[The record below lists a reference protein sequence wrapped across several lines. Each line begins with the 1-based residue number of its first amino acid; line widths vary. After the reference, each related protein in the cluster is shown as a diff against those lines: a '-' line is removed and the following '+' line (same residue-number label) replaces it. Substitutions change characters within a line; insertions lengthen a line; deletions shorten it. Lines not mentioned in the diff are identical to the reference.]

1 MFKGFKFLLR
11 YSSKFS
17 IQYVICIFAL
27 QIISS
32 LIPLL
37 EVVLPKFILDELVG
51 RQRMNV
57 LILYV
62 AMLVGYNLVGGLLVD
77 FLRGKCFTTK
87 GVVFTRFQS
96 MLAERLARCDYE
108 QLENPEFLDIKE
120 RAGKFLYANGQGFG
134 VVLDSAVNILG
145 KAFVFIGLMTII
157 VTLNIWIVLL
167 FVGLVMLNA
176 FVEGRV
182 KENYV
187 KWDMEKVPIERKT
200 SYFLDLVENVSY
212 GKEIRIYNLSS
223 WLVKKITAHLK
234 LSDEFYIRQTKSYN
248 KSNYF
253 NTFTRFLRE
262 VISYGYL
269 CMKVVKRE
277 IGIGDFTMYL
287 AAIAQFSTAMND
299 VMESVLNIKQFSFY
313 YDALEKYMNI
323 PCKMREGEQLPLDE
337 TKFEI
342 EFRNVSFKYEK
353 SDTYAL
359 KNVNLKIVPGEK
371 LAIVGENG
379 AGKSTFVKLI
389 CRLYDPTEGA
399 ILLNGTDI
407 RRFEYD
413 SYMKI
418 LSVVFQDYK
427 LFAFTVKDNI
437 AFEEAADV
445 TDEKIEDILIQSG
458 FENRLRKLEKGVH
471 SNIYRNFEL
480 DGFEPSGGEG
490 QKLSLARALY
500 KDSPVVILDEP
511 TAALDPRSEYEIYQ
525 HFNQMVKG
533 KTAIYISHRL
543 ASCRFCDRILV
554 LMNGQIKEYGT
565 HEELMNKGGI
575 YLEMFHMQAQYYQE

>member
-11 YSSKFS
+11 YSWKFS
-17 IQYVICIFAL
+17 KQYVICIFAL

-37 EVVLPKFILDELVG
+37 QVVLPKFILDELVG

-62 AMLVGYNLVGGLLVD
+62 AMLVGYNLIGGLLVD

-399 ILLNGTDI
+399 VLLNGTDI

-437 AFEEAADV
+437 AFEKAADV

>member
-11 YSSKFS
+11 YSWKFS
-17 IQYVICIFAL
+17 KQYVICIFAL

-37 EVVLPKFILDELVG
+37 QVVLPKFILDELVG

-248 KSNYF
+248 KSNYS

-480 DGFEPSGGEG
+480 DGFEPSGGE
-490 QKLSLARALY
+490 
-500 KDSPVVILDEP
+500 
-511 TAALDPRSEYEIYQ
+511 YEIYQ

>member
-11 YSSKFS
+11 YSWKFS
-17 IQYVICIFAL
+17 KQYVICIFAL

-37 EVVLPKFILDELVG
+37 QVVLPKFILDELVG

-62 AMLVGYNLVGGLLVD
+62 AMLVGYNLIGGLLVD

-248 KSNYF
+248 KSNYS

-399 ILLNGTDI
+399 VLLNGTDI

-437 AFEEAADV
+437 AFEKAADV

>member
-1 MFKGFKFLLR
+1 MLKGFKFLLK
-11 YSSKFS
+11 YSWKFS
-17 IQYVICIFAL
+17 KEYVICIFAL
-27 QIISS
+27 QLISS
-32 LIPLL
+32 LLPLL
-37 EVVLPKFILDELVG
+37 QVVLPKFILDELVG
-51 RQRMNV
+51 DQRINV
-57 LILYV
+57 LV
-62 AMLVGYNLVGGLLVD
+62 PCVVMLVGYNLAGGLLVD
-77 FLRGKCFTTK
+77 FLRGKCFTSK

-96 MLAERLARCDYE
+96 MLAERLAKCDYE
-108 QLENPEFLDIKE
+108 QLEDPEFLNIKE
-120 RAGKFLYANGQGFG
+120 QAGKFLYANGQGFG

-145 KAFVFIGLMTII
+145 KVFVFTGLIAII
-157 VTLNIWIVLL
+157 ITLNVWIVLL
-167 FVGLVMLNA
+167 FVGLVLLNA
-176 FVEGRV
+176 FVEGKV

-200 SYFLDLVENVSY
+200 SYFLDLVENFSY
-212 GKEIRIYNLSS
+212 GKEIRIYNLSN
-223 WLVKKITAHLK
+223 WLIKKITAHLK

-253 NTFTRFLRE
+253 NTFTGFLRE
-262 VISYGYL
+262 ASAYGYL
-269 CMKVVKRE
+269 CMKVVRRE

-287 AAIAQFSTAMND
+287 SAIAQFSTAMND
-299 VMESVLNIKQFSFY
+299 VMESVLNIKQFSLY

-323 PCKMREGEQLPLDE
+323 PCKMREGEQLLVE
-337 TKFEI
+337 GESFLI

-353 SDTYAL
+353 ADTYAL
-359 KNVNLKIVPGEK
+359 RNVNLKIAPGEK

-379 AGKSTFVKLI
+379 AGKSTFVKLL
-389 CRLYDPTEGA
+389 CRLYDPTEGE

-437 AFEEAADV
+437 AFEEAGAAS
-445 TDEKIEDILIQSG
+445 DERIEDILVQSG
-458 FENRLRKLEKGVH
+458 FESRLRKLEKGVH
-471 SNIYRNFEL
+471 SNIFRTFEL

-500 KDSPVVILDEP
+500 KNSPVMILDEP

-525 HFNQMVKG
+525 RFNQMVQG

-554 LMNGQIKEYGT
+554 LINGQIEEYGS
-565 HEELMNKGGI
+565 HQELIERGGT
-575 YLEMFHMQAQYYQE
+575 YAEMFHMQAQYYQD

>member
-11 YSSKFS
+11 YSWKFS
-17 IQYVICIFAL
+17 KQYVICIFAL

-37 EVVLPKFILDELVG
+37 QVVLPKFILDELVG

-62 AMLVGYNLVGGLLVD
+62 AMLVGYNLIGGLLVD

-212 GKEIRIYNLSS
+212 GKEIRI
-223 WLVKKITAHLK
+223 I
-234 LSDEFYIRQTKSYN
+234 I
-248 KSNYF
+248 
-253 NTFTRFLRE
+253 
-262 VISYGYL
+262 
-269 CMKVVKRE
+269 
-277 IGIGDFTMYL
+277 
-287 AAIAQFSTAMND
+287 
-299 VMESVLNIKQFSFY
+299 
-313 YDALEKYMNI
+313 
-323 PCKMREGEQLPLDE
+323 
-337 TKFEI
+337 
-342 EFRNVSFKYEK
+342 
-353 SDTYAL
+353 
-359 KNVNLKIVPGEK
+359 
-371 LAIVGENG
+371 
-379 AGKSTFVKLI
+379 
-389 CRLYDPTEGA
+389 
-399 ILLNGTDI
+399 
-407 RRFEYD
+407 
-413 SYMKI
+413 
-418 LSVVFQDYK
+418 
-427 LFAFTVKDNI
+427 
-437 AFEEAADV
+437 
-445 TDEKIEDILIQSG
+445 
-458 FENRLRKLEKGVH
+458 
-471 SNIYRNFEL
+471 
-480 DGFEPSGGEG
+480 
-490 QKLSLARALY
+490 
-500 KDSPVVILDEP
+500 
-511 TAALDPRSEYEIYQ
+511 
-525 HFNQMVKG
+525 
-533 KTAIYISHRL
+533 
-543 ASCRFCDRILV
+543 
-554 LMNGQIKEYGT
+554 
-565 HEELMNKGGI
+565 
-575 YLEMFHMQAQYYQE
+575 

>member
-11 YSSKFS
+11 YSWKFS
-17 IQYVICIFAL
+17 KQYVICIFAL

-37 EVVLPKFILDELVG
+37 QVVLPKFILDELVG

-262 VISYGYL
+262 VISYVYL

>member
-11 YSSKFS
+11 YSWKFS
-17 IQYVICIFAL
+17 KQYVICIFAL

-37 EVVLPKFILDELVG
+37 QVVLPKFILDELVG

-253 NTFTRFLRE
+253 NTFTRFLSE
-262 VISYGYL
+262 VISYVYL

>member
-11 YSSKFS
+11 YSWKFS
-17 IQYVICIFAL
+17 KQYVICIFAL

-37 EVVLPKFILDELVG
+37 QVVLPKFILDELVG

-379 AGKSTFVKLI
+379 AGKSTFV
-389 CRLYDPTEGA
+389 RLYDPTEGA

>member
-11 YSSKFS
+11 YSWKFS
-17 IQYVICIFAL
+17 KQYVICIFAL

-37 EVVLPKFILDELVG
+37 QVVLPKFILDELVG

-62 AMLVGYNLVGGLLVD
+62 AMLVGYNLIGGLLVD

-399 ILLNGTDI
+399 VLLNGTDI

-437 AFEEAADV
+437 AFEKAADV

-490 QKLSLARALY
+490 QKLSLARAFY
-500 KDSPVVILDEP
+500 KDSPFVILDEP

-533 KTAIYISHRL
+533 KTAVYISHRL

>member
-1 MFKGFKFLLR
+1 
-11 YSSKFS
+11 
-17 IQYVICIFAL
+17 
-27 QIISS
+27 
-32 LIPLL
+32 
-37 EVVLPKFILDELVG
+37 
-51 RQRMNV
+51 
-57 LILYV
+57 
-62 AMLVGYNLVGGLLVD
+62 
-77 FLRGKCFTTK
+77 
-87 GVVFTRFQS
+87 
-96 MLAERLARCDYE
+96 
-108 QLENPEFLDIKE
+108 
-120 RAGKFLYANGQGFG
+120 
-134 VVLDSAVNILG
+134 
-145 KAFVFIGLMTII
+145 
-157 VTLNIWIVLL
+157 
-167 FVGLVMLNA
+167 
-176 FVEGRV
+176 
-182 KENYV
+182 V

-323 PCKMREGEQLPLDE
+323 PCKMREGEQLLVE
-337 TKFEI
+337 GESFLI

>member
-11 YSSKFS
+11 YSWKFS
-17 IQYVICIFAL
+17 KQYVICIFAL

-37 EVVLPKFILDELVG
+37 QVVLPKFILDELVG

-157 VTLNIWIVLL
+157 VTLIIWIVLL

-176 FVEGRV
+176 FVEGRA
-182 KENYV
+182 KENYE

>member
-11 YSSKFS
+11 YSWKFS
-17 IQYVICIFAL
+17 KQYVICIFAL

-37 EVVLPKFILDELVG
+37 QVVLPKFILDELVG

-62 AMLVGYNLVGGLLVD
+62 AMLVGYNLIGGLLVD